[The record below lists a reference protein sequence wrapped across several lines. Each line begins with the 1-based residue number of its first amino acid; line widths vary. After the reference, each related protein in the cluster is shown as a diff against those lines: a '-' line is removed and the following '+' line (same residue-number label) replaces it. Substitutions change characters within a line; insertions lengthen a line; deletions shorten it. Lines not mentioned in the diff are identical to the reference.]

1 MSTHKK
7 KMHFDQIGDNVM
19 GEVDEVTTDDNEANI
34 EEDVESS
41 EVEALMSNYEEEEE
55 EEKEEEVV

>member
-1 MSTHKK
+1 MLTHKK
-7 KMHFDQIGDNVM
+7 KMHSDQIGDNVM

-34 EEDVESS
+34 EEDVESR

>member
-1 MSTHKK
+1 MLTHKK

-55 EEKEEEVV
+55 GEKEEEVV